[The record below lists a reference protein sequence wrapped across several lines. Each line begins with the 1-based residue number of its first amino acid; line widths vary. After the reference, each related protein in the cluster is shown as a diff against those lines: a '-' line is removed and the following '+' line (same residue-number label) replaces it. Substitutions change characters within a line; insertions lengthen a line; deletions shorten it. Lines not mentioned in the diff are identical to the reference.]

1 MAKNATNNLSEV
13 MIRNDGKTQLKDE
26 ASNQSMLGKR
36 PRQVSGEEE
45 STMLLS
51 KVEETPVSASA

>member
-13 MIRNDGKTQLKDE
+13 MIRNDGNSQLKDE

>member
-13 MIRNDGKTQLKDE
+13 MIQNDGNSQLKDE